1 MKLTITLLFT
11 GALLATTYVHAEE
24 PAKVPMRVV
33 TNANAAT
40 DRAQTRITITGGKAQ
55 TAKSLPGSAYVV
67 DKKTLEQ
74 GNFSDPQRALRGVP
88 GVNIVE
94 EEGFGN
100 RPNIGLRAS
109 RTDRSADVTLMEDG
123 VLIAPAP
130 YSAPSAYFFPRIERM
145 EGIEVRKGSSAI
157 AYGPRTTNGAIN
169 FLSSSIPHDLSGMVK
184 GSIGS
189 YGSHREQIRVGND
202 SKHVGLVIDALN
214 TQSDGFK
221 DTDFVGGNTGFKTQ
235 DIMTKFRLKTDV
247 EADIYQELEAK
258 FGYTNE
264 DSDETYL
271 GLTNE
276 DFNANPYRRYAAS
289 QLDKVHVGHQLY
301 QLRHYIEPAAGLDIT
316 TTAYYRTLDRDWD
329 KLEGVNAGAGNRGLG
344 NVLAA
349 PSSFANELAI
359 LRGGNSANN
368 ALSYRDNDRTL
379 QVRGV
384 QTAADYKFAT
394 GSIEHQLEMGLRLH
408 QDSEDRF
415 QTNHF
420 YRMDNG
426 RMIQTSSAV
435 AGSNSNRI
443 SSATA
448 WSGHILNRMDF
459 GALSVTPGV
468 RYEHV
473 ELKTR
478 EYGASD
484 PDRTGSGL
492 NIYRNEVKEYMPGIG
507 ADYQL
512 TPNWIVLA
520 GVHKGFAPPA
530 PPTSNASAN
539 TDPEESVNYEAGVRY
554 GLGEL
559 DIELVGFYT
568 DYSNLLGIDSTS
580 AGAGTGDQFNGGK
593 VEARGLE
600 ASMQAN
606 AAQWITASP
615 YKLPIKLSYT
625 FTKTEFGSSFNS
637 SFAEWGNVRKGDEI
651 PYIPRHQIYGSV
663 GVEDELWLINL
674 SGKYTGKQR
683 TVAGRGAF
691 LENASLDAS
700 FVVDATAEYEF
711 YKNARAFMQVNN
723 VFDEVYIA
731 SRRPSGLRP
740 GAPRMV
746 WGGLKYSF

>member
-1 MKLTITLLFT
+1 MLT
-11 GALLATTYVHAEE
+11 GALLAATQAYAQE
-24 PAKVPMRVV
+24 PTKAPIRVV
-33 TNANAAT
+33 TGADT
-40 DRAQTRITITGGKAQ
+40 GTERAQTRITITGSKAQ

-100 RPNIGLRAS
+100 RPNIGMRAS
-109 RTDRSADVTLMEDG
+109 RTDRSADLTIMEDG

-145 EGIEVRKGSSAI
+145 ESIEVRKGSSAI

-202 SKHVGLVIDALN
+202 SKHVGFVIDALN

-235 DIMTKFRLKTDV
+235 DVMTKLRLKTDA
-247 EADIYQELEAK
+247 EADMYQELEAK
-258 FGYTNE
+258 FSYTNE
-264 DSDETYL
+264 DSNETYL

-289 QLDKVHVGHQLY
+289 QLDKVHVDHKLY

-329 KLEGVNAGAGNRGLG
+329 KLEGVNAGSGNRGLG
-344 NVLAA
+344 AVLSS
-349 PSSFANELAI
+349 PSGFANELAI
-359 LRGGNSANN
+359 LRGGNSVNN
-368 ALSYRDNDRTL
+368 ALTYRDNDRAM

-426 RMIQTSSAV
+426 RMIQTSSAA

-443 SSATA
+443 SGATA

-478 EYGASD
+478 DYGASD
-484 PDRTGSGL
+484 PDRTGSDL
-492 NIYRNEVKEYMPGIG
+492 TIFRNEVSEYMPGTLLAVCVVALKNYPVKGGRNDFALAFVGALLRVGCWTAEEIEKAMQAVSYLADDEEWQERIKVVRSTQDKLGKGDPVTGFPALEKLIG
-507 ADYQL
+507 QQNTEIIKKWCKKLNPDGLGYDDVNADQLIETLNKQYALVLLGGKGMIMKFPQEEAHAEPEFLTIAGFRDYYQNRIIQNPLKKKAHTYADYWL
-512 TPNWIVLA
+512 THPKRRTYE
-520 GVHKGFAPPA
+520 GVNMPK
-530 PPTSNASAN
+530 
-539 TDPEESVNYEAGVRY
+539 
-554 GLGEL
+554 
-559 DIELVGFYT
+559 I
-568 DYSNLLGIDSTS
+568 
-580 AGAGTGDQFNGGK
+580 
-593 VEARGLE
+593 
-600 ASMQAN
+600 
-606 AAQWITASP
+606 
-615 YKLPIKLSYT
+615 
-625 FTKTEFGSSFNS
+625 
-637 SFAEWGNVRKGDEI
+637 AE
-651 PYIPRHQIYGSV
+651 
-663 GVEDELWLINL
+663 
-674 SGKYTGKQR
+674 
-683 TVAGRGAF
+683 
-691 LENASLDAS
+691 
-700 FVVDATAEYEF
+700 
-711 YKNARAFMQVNN
+711 M
-723 VFDEVYIA
+723 
-731 SRRPSGLRP
+731 
-740 GAPRMV
+740 
-746 WGGLKYSF
+746 